1 MNIQIIQEK
10 LKAQQMLDAAV
21 VKYTMLIDEKMN
33 EQGALFFIPL
43 GNKEIKVVLPAPAHL
58 DFLKDESKVTYKNL
72 LQSRDI
78 IILK

>member
-1 MNIQIIQEK
+1 
-10 LKAQQMLDAAV
+10 MLDAAV

-43 GNKEIKVVLPAPAHL
+43 GNKEIKVVIPAPAHIS
-58 DFLKDESKVTYKNL
+58 FLKDESKVTYKNL
-72 LQSRDI
+72 LLNKDI

>member
-1 MNIQIIQEK
+1 MNIQVIQEK

-43 GNKEIKVVLPAPAHL
+43 GNKEIKVVIPAPDHIS
-58 DFLKDESKVTYKNL
+58 FLKDGSKVTYKNL
-72 LQSRDI
+72 LLNKDI